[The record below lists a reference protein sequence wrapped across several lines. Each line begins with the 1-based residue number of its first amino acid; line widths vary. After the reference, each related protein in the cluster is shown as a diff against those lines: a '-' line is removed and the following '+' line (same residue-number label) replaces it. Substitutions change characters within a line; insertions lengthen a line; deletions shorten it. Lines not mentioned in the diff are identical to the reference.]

1 MLCCTLSLNV
11 QEKNYGIFIVNF
23 LPSFAM
29 CFLVTSI
36 CLLCV
41 NRYSSGGATNNN
53 PMSWSRAMELMFE
66 LVCLNLWTKNVHY
79 GCELMWIY
87 VNLWTYVFGLMWIC
101 ELMYLDLCEFV
112 IWIYIHVFE
121 ICIVCDIMCCMW
133 FYVCLIFHF
142 CNFFFWKKDKNVGT
156 HVLNVK
162 YVGTVELNVQPTQT
176 HAGHISSTATCPR
189 RT

>member
-53 PMSWSRAMELMFE
+53 LSYEQQSDVLIESDGA
-66 LVCLNLWTKNVHY
+66 NV
-79 GCELMWIY
+79 
-87 VNLWTYVFGLMWIC
+87 
-101 ELMYLDLCEFV
+101 
-112 IWIYIHVFE
+112 
-121 ICIVCDIMCCMW
+121 
-133 FYVCLIFHF
+133 
-142 CNFFFWKKDKNVGT
+142 
-156 HVLNVK
+156 
-162 YVGTVELNVQPTQT
+162 
-176 HAGHISSTATCPR
+176 
-189 RT
+189 